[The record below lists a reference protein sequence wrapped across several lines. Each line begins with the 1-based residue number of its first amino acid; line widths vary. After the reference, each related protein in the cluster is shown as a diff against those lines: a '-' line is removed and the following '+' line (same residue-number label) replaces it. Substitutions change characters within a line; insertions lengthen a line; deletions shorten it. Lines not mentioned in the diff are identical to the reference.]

1 MSSVA
6 DPGQATNALA
16 AGGLNSQTI
25 TAVTAETTKL
35 VDAAKSGGFT
45 ISGEALG
52 DLRKALTDMATRL
65 DHMKAETQILA
76 SAPQLG
82 SHPYGHTVAAH
93 DQKGG
98 ADATGSA
105 TVVLEQ
111 FGQVL
116 KDADEALARAAG
128 VYTDN
133 EGQAFDASKTRH

>member
-1 MSSVA
+1 MSFVA

-16 AGGLNSQTI
+16 AGGLNTQAI
-25 TAVTAETTKL
+25 TAVTAETRKL

-45 ISGEALG
+45 ISGEALN

-65 DHMKAETQILA
+65 DGLKAETQVLA
-76 SAPQLG
+76 SPPQLG

-111 FGQVL
+111 FSRVL

-128 VYTDN
+128 VYTEN
-133 EGQAFDASKTRH
+133 EGQAFDASKTKA

>member
-6 DPGQATNALA
+6 DSGPATNPLT
-16 AGGLNSQTI
+16 AGGLNPRAIS
-25 TAVTAETTKL
+25 AVTAETGKL

-65 DHMKAETQILA
+65 DGLKGETRVLA

-93 DQKGG
+93 DRKGG
-98 ADATGSA
+98 TGDTGSA

-111 FGQVL
+111 FAQVL
-116 KDADEALARAAG
+116 KDADEALARAGG

-133 EGQAFDASKTRH
+133 EGQAFDASKAKS